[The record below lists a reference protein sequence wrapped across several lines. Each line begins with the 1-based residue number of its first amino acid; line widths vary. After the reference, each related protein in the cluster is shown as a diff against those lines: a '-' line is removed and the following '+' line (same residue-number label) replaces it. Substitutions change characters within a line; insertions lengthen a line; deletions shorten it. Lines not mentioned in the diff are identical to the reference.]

1 MATSSFEEMLVI
13 DTPEVAERL
22 LEAFRE
28 AEKRGPYVPKCGNFW
43 KMLEEGEKHI
53 MDIVFPEDVQ

>member
-22 LEAFRE
+22 LKAFE
-28 AEKRGPYVPKCGNFW
+28 NAEKRGPYVPTCNFR
-43 KMLEEGEKHI
+43 KMLDESEKYI
-53 MDIVFPEDVQ
+53 KDLVIE

>member
-28 AEKRGPYVPKCGNFW
+28 AEKRGPHVPNVTFLSWW
-43 KMLEEGEKHI
+43 KRARSA
-53 MDIVFPEDVQ
+53 

>member
-22 LEAFRE
+22 LKAFE
-28 AEKRGPYVPKCGNFW
+28 NAEKRGPYVPTCNFR

-53 MDIVFPEDVQ
+53 KDLVIE

>member
-22 LEAFRE
+22 LKAFE
-28 AEKRGPYVPKCGNFW
+28 NAEKRGPYVPKCGDFW
-43 KMLEEGEKHI
+43 KLLEESEKHI
-53 MDIVFPEDVQ
+53 KDLVIE